1 MVKFKLTIYETDT
14 RNQEKIK
21 DIQFF
26 KNRYDLENFIDKIKI
41 EPKPYKLPKGEQG
54 WVLSAE

>member
-41 EPKPYKLPKGEQG
+41 EPKPYKLPKGKQG
-54 WVLSAE
+54 WVL